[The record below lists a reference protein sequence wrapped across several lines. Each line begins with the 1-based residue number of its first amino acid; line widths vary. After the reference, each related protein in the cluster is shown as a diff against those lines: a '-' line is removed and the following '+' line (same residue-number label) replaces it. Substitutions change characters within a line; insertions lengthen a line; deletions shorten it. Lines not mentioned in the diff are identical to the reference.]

1 MLDTLAK
8 KKNQSLLESLEVWVV
23 FAAESSGGGGESVS
37 GGNRFTVPDA
47 PGYTYH
53 VFNDIHSGANFV
65 NDSTMN
71 CDILLVGGGGAGGS
85 DVGAGA
91 AGGGGG
97 GAVVYYPGVSLTA
110 GTYAVH
116 VGEGGHNN
124 YCAYDDNGELD
135 QIVFLQEHNQVHGHL
150 PSHL

>member
-1 MLDTLAK
+1 MSIKDFFVK
-8 KKNQSLLESLEVWVV
+8 EKPV
-23 FAAESSGGGGESVS
+23 FTGIARGIGGFAFGISSAESSGGGGESVS
-37 GGNRFTVPDA
+37 GGFRFTVVADA

-65 NDSTMN
+65 NDSTVE
-71 CDILLVGGGGAGGS
+71 LLTDFVGCGGAGGS

-116 VGEGGHNN
+116 VGEGG
-124 YCAYDDNGELD
+124 A
-135 QIVFLQEHNQVHGHL
+135 
-150 PSHL
+150 